1 MAVGAVR
8 KFPNDTRQRVGIG
21 VDIPFSS
28 GGVFTP
34 NYTTKEAI
42 KNNII
47 NYFLT
52 NPGERPAN
60 PLFGGGLRNFIFEQ
74 ISFENLDFLK
84 EDINTKLQQFF
95 PDVVINEVEVIGNED
110 QNEVVVNLQYAV
122 SNTGIED
129 ELNLSFQYWQ

>member
-110 QNEVVVNLQYAV
+110 NNEVVVNLQYAV

-129 ELNLSFQYWQ
+129 ELNLSFQ

>member
-1 MAVGAVR
+1 MAVGADR
-8 KFPNDTRQRVGIG
+8 KFPNDSSQRVGIG

-95 PDVVINEVEVIGNED
+95 PDDVINEVEVIGNED

-129 ELNLSFQYWQ
+129 ELNLSFQ

>member
-84 EDINTKLQQFF
+84 EDLNTKLQQFF

-129 ELNLSFQYWQ
+129 ELNLSFQ

>member
-52 NPGERPAN
+52 TPGERPAN

-129 ELNLSFQYWQ
+129 ELNLSFQ

>member
-84 EDINTKLQQFF
+84 EDINTKLQQFY

-129 ELNLSFQYWQ
+129 ELNLSFQ

>member
-60 PLFGGGLRNFIFEQ
+60 PLFGGGLRSFIFEQ

-110 QNEVVVNLQYAV
+110 NNEVVVNLQYAV

-129 ELNLSFQYWQ
+129 ELNLSFQ